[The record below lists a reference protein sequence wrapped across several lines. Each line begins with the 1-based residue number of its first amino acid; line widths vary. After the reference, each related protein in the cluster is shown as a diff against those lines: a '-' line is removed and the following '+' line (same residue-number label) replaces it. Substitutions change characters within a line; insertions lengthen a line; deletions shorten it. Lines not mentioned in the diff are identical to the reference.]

1 MKWDIRNAKHVPRSC
16 PNTARLATALELTG
30 LSG

>member
-1 MKWDIRNAKHVPRSC
+1 MKWNIRNARS
-16 PNTARLATALELTG
+16 PQLPITARLATALELTG

>member
-16 PNTARLATALELTG
+16 QLRRGWQLRSSWPDFPA
-30 LSG
+30 

>member
-1 MKWDIRNAKHVPRSC
+1 MKWDIRNAKHVP
-16 PNTARLATALELTG
+16 PQLPITARLATAVEPTG